1 MNNSQYKPRSTV
13 SAKIP
18 SEIDIRKRPYLSQ
31 MANNQK
37 NKGTLLSRALKVGE
51 KKVLSEF
58 RFVAYWPRYG
68 RFKIVATQNH
78 KTGHIS
84 DF

>member
-1 MNNSQYKPRSTV
+1 
-13 SAKIP
+13 
-18 SEIDIRKRPYLSQ
+18 
-31 MANNQK
+31 MAEYEK
-37 NKGTLLSRALKVGE
+37 NKCTLLSRALKVGE

-68 RFKIVATQNH
+68 RFKIVATQDH